1 MNSVLNQ
8 LKPKIVRVL
17 KKHGVK
23 KAGVFGSYAKGNPK
37 KSSDVDILI
46 ELGRDVSLFGFAG
59 IKLELEDSLKKRVD
73 LVEYCCI
80 KPLIRES
87 VLKTEVRV
95 L

>member
-1 MNSVLNQ
+1 MNSVLIK

-23 KAGVFGSYAKGNPK
+23 KAGVFGSYAIGKPK

-46 ELGRDVSLFGFAG
+46 DLHGGISLFGFAG
-59 IKLELEDSLKKRVD
+59 IKLELEDALKKKVD
-73 LVEYCCI
+73 LVEYSCI
-80 KPLIRES
+80 KPFIRES
-87 VLKTEVRV
+87 VLKSEVRI